1 MGTEDG
7 PSPRPSMRSRARW
20 PSAMGGD
27 EFIVVGTPTATG
39 LPGRLAA
46 FRASW
51 PRTFAEAF
59 GDAEIVAR
67 RVLTAVVP
75 GRSLVQAGNT
85 LGLEVGAVK
94 GRYAAV
100 DRTGIQVG
108 LGRQGHVSSQAC
120 RPSP

>member
-1 MGTEDG
+1 MAIRD
-7 PSPRPSMRSRARW
+7 
-20 PSAMGGD
+20 GGD

-39 LPGRLAA
+39 LPGRLAE

-59 GDAEIVAR
+59 GEAGIVAP

-75 GRSLVQAGNT
+75 GRDLVHARNT

-94 GRYAAV
+94 ERYPTV
-100 DRTGIQVG
+100 DRAGIQVD
-108 LGRQGHVSSQAC
+108 LGRLGSRNSERHDRTDLVGG
-120 RPSP
+120 